1 MPLECASPSCIEL
14 WAAVPYILRAC
25 SLQYA
30 CVPHCVYFS
39 LFWSASHKLCPC
51 RTHGVLRRAGACAGV
66 DPAPSD
72 GPGAWP
78 FRVLGVGASP
88 ATVTSAPAVSR
99 PRTAPLRCDSA
110 FAPSHKRNVPAA
122 RGAEQDG
129 PPLLSALKPGL
140 DRLPSVSTISSS
152 LDELETD
159 IDLDEPA
166 GLTHSASYSF
176 GDLKENIA
184 PNEPAVAAPDFIS
197 ACRAGGGG
205 VPSAAPAAWG
215 CAPKGA
221 GLLRASSGGEGVL
234 RKGEQPDGA
243 LALFMAQC
251 AALAYA
257 RAGAAEA
264 AVRGWGLHWE
274 GSCGMERGGGAQ
286 QGGGALRPSWC
297 VRLPGSGASFTAWGI
312 SGAHAAV

>member
-1 MPLECASPSCIEL
+1 MSVS
-14 WAAVPYILRAC
+14 
-25 SLQYA
+25 
-30 CVPHCVYFS
+30 S
-39 LFWSASHKLCPC
+39 LFWSASHKLCTC
-51 RTHGVLRRAGACAGV
+51 RTHAVLRHAGACAGV

-78 FRVLGVGASP
+78 FRNLGVGASP
-88 ATVTSAPAVSR
+88 ATAPAAPATGR

-110 FAPSHKRNVPAA
+110 FAPSHKRNAPAA
-122 RGAEQDG
+122 RSAEHDG

-140 DRLPSVSTISSS
+140 ERLPSVSTISSS
-152 LDELETD
+152 LDDLETD

-166 GLTHSASYSF
+166 PLTHSASYSF
-176 GDLKENIA
+176 GDLKENVA
-184 PNEPAVAAPDFIS
+184 PNAPAAAAPSLIS
-197 ACRAGGGG
+197 ACRAGFGSA
-205 VPSAAPAAWG
+205 PAAAPTAWG

-221 GLLRASSGGEGVL
+221 GLLRASSVGEGGL
-234 RKGEQPDGA
+234 RKGEQPDEA

-257 RAGAAEA
+257 RPGAAEA
-264 AVRGWGLHWE
+264 AVCGWGLQWE

-297 VRLPGSGASFTAWGI
+297 VRVPGSGASCSTAGAI
-312 SGAHAAV
+312 SVAAVWCVV